1 MTVNDVMFSIRRLY
15 VKVMKEIT
23 SESFIKYSISGIIV
37 MIISMILTTAILYIG
52 REMFFISLLIL
63 NPITKVID
71 WLTGFILKYTLY
83 KKMNILK

>member
-1 MTVNDVMFSIRRLY
+1 MGFDLKKIHRSI
-15 VKVMKEIT
+15 VKEVT

-37 MIISMILTTAILYIG
+37 MVISMVLTTAILYIG

-63 NPITKVID
+63 NPITKIID